1 MNVNRAAAV
10 ALAGIALAALLLH
23 PVEGLAQQ
31 RPKIGLVLGGGG
43 AKGAAHVGV
52 IKVLEEMRIPVDCI
66 AGTSMGALV
75 GGAYASGLTAAELE
89 KLITGVRWQD
99 TFTGVARE
107 ERPVHRKELDFYFT
121 LGLELGI
128 KDKVRTQGGLVPSQQ
143 VEEILRRIAAIAHN
157 VTDFSRLPIPYR
169 AVATDILNGDVVVLD
184 HGDLGAAMRASMA
197 VPGAFA
203 PVNIGGRLLVDGML
217 VRNLPVDIGR
227 KLCGDVIIAVSL
239 ASPPVKAEDLSN
251 VLAVIGQ
258 AIALATDLN
267 ERAQLATLGKKDV
280 AVIVP
285 MGTMG
290 PGDFQLVPEAI
301 PLGERTARA
310 LAPQLARL
318 SLSPQAYAEWRASLG
333 SATAIAGTI
342 GEIRITGTE
351 IVNPAVVQA
360 QIRSKPGEPYDPQ
373 KAAEDANRIYG
384 RGDYERVDYRYG
396 EPPRRLQYHVTEK
409 SWGPDYMLFDLSLL
423 TDLQGDSA
431 FSIRAD
437 YQRRWLNSLGGE
449 WRTALQIG
457 EPLGLVTEFY
467 QPLDAAQRFFVA
479 PAAYYNR
486 NTAQI
491 YNGENA
497 VAKYKITRYG
507 VTLDA
512 GVALDTWGEARLG
525 LQFGSVS
532 AMRDIGTTAFPD
544 VNGIGQGA
552 FTGRFV
558 YDTLN
563 QPYFATRGSYGL
575 ANLYASSKSL
585 GADDAYNRVSGRW
598 ATVFAWQRNSVTA
611 SLEGGSP
618 LGSTLPNYDLFA
630 AGGPFRLSGLRVG
643 ELRGQEYAIG
653 VLNLRR
659 RIGEIT
665 EAIGSSVYA
674 GATLEAG
681 NVYKRLDGSQARG
694 ALFSSA
700 LYLGA
705 DTKIGPAYLALGF
718 SSTGQY
724 ALYVVIGSPAAAAG
738 AGR

>member
-457 EPLGLVTEFY
+457 
-467 QPLDAAQRFFVA
+467 
-479 PAAYYNR
+479 
-486 NTAQI
+486 
-491 YNGENA
+491 
-497 VAKYKITRYG
+497 
-507 VTLDA
+507 
-512 GVALDTWGEARLG
+512 
-525 LQFGSVS
+525 
-532 AMRDIGTTAFPD
+532 
-544 VNGIGQGA
+544 
-552 FTGRFV
+552 
-558 YDTLN
+558 
-563 QPYFATRGSYGL
+563 
-575 ANLYASSKSL
+575 
-585 GADDAYNRVSGRW
+585 
-598 ATVFAWQRNSVTA
+598 
-611 SLEGGSP
+611 
-618 LGSTLPNYDLFA
+618 
-630 AGGPFRLSGLRVG
+630 
-643 ELRGQEYAIG
+643 
-653 VLNLRR
+653 
-659 RIGEIT
+659 
-665 EAIGSSVYA
+665 
-674 GATLEAG
+674 
-681 NVYKRLDGSQARG
+681 
-694 ALFSSA
+694 
-700 LYLGA
+700 
-705 DTKIGPAYLALGF
+705 
-718 SSTGQY
+718 
-724 ALYVVIGSPAAAAG
+724 
-738 AGR
+738 